1 MDSSTQGKVYI
12 SVFKSSVRDFDS
24 VATGSMETP
33 SSIGAGMESSSS
45 VGIEMETPGIGIEI
59 LSIIIGMKTSCF
71 ADAGVETSVVGVG
84 VETSVVGLGVETSIV
99 GVGMETSV
107 VGIGVETSVVGVG
120 METSVVGVGAETSV
134 VDPGV
139 ETSIAGAGA
148 DIPFFIGSGVET
160 TGAGIEIS
168 SFLGTGTPPSLVL
181 AWIAFIDIVDVIETS
196 SVHAGIN
203 TGSAGIEGAAAD
215 IPGAGTVV
223 DSPTSSGVVGQIHTL
238 AVDTSNSTAVSYVIR
253 MLTMINNKYQI

>member
-24 VATGSMETP
+24 VAAGSMETP

-45 VGIEMETPGIGIEI
+45 IGIEMETLGIGIET

-71 ADAGVETSVVGVG
+71 ADAG

-107 VGIGVETSVVGVG
+107 VGVGVETSVVGVG

-181 AWIAFIDIVDVIETS
+181 AWIAFIDIVDIIETS
-196 SVHAGIN
+196 SVRPGIN
-203 TGSAGIEGAAAD
+203 TGSAGIEGTATD
-215 IPGAGTVV
+215 IPGAGTIV